1 MVIVAIATWACGMT
15 EATVCALMATAM
27 VIVAIAAL
35 TCHDDSSCVARVA
48 MIMVIATIAVLTC
61 RDGSGC
67 GVKVDMPR

>member
-1 MVIVAIATWACGMT
+1 
-15 EATVCALMATAM
+15 MATAM

-35 TCHDDSSCVARVA
+35 TCHDDSSCVVRVA
-48 MIMVIATIAVLTC
+48 MTMVIATIAVLTC